1 MLGMVFNDTKELR
14 TFYVNYARE
23 EGFGMTTRS
32 SNMREDGKLKY
43 ITLACARS
51 GKTNSTAR
59 NSIKPQPSTKTDC
72 KAKVNASIWPDGK
85 FRLTTVVLE
94 HNHGLVQL
102 KHGITNRTRK

>member
-51 GKTNSTAR
+51 GKTNSTA
-59 NSIKPQPSTKTDC
+59 
-72 KAKVNASIWPDGK
+72 
-85 FRLTTVVLE
+85 
-94 HNHGLVQL
+94 
-102 KHGITNRTRK
+102 